1 MASKRKIVG
10 HVDQYG
16 EVHEDGVFAFIPSK
30 NKTFSHLYG
39 DGWMIAAQQAFTYLA
54 TDPDIKGAEMKT
66 FSYLMGKLDFQ
77 NYILVTQKEIIET
90 TGYTKQSIHKAI
102 ETLEKKGI
110 IIVGPKAGRSK
121 TWRLNPEF
129 GYKGNP
135 KGNVRKSRNGQLS
148 LVIDNEK

>member
-39 DGWMIAAQQAFTYLA
+39 DGWMIAAQKAFTQLA
-54 TDPDIKGAEMKT
+54 CDPDLNGGELKT
-66 FSYLMGKLDFQ
+66 FMYLMGKLDFE
-77 NYILVTQKEIIET
+77 NYILVTKKEVEEQ
-90 TGYTKQSIHKAI
+90 TGYSRKTIIAAFN
-102 ETLEKKGI
+102 TLEKKGI
-110 IIVGPKAGRSK
+110 LIPGPKFGRSS
-121 TWRLNPEF
+121 TWRLDPNY

-135 KGNVRKSRNGQLS
+135 KHKVAKDRQGNLT
-148 LVIDNEK
+148 LVVNNDD